1 MSKVAGSP
9 SQTQDTDRGATRVS
23 IITATY
29 NHGPWIGACIDSVKA
44 QTFPN
49 WEQVIVDDGST
60 DDTPAVIERR
70 LDDPRIKYIRQSNRG
85 IWRLAENYND
95 ALAASSGEFVA
106 ILEGDDLWPPDKLER
121 QLRAFEDS
129 SIGMCYGR
137 VRVVDDTGAHLQG
150 DILRLDEWQPPW
162 ASFQATSPIPF
173 LRDLLLLRG
182 NVGAVSLMFRR
193 SALEHV
199 GGFWQPPYFPAVD
212 FSTVLRVATKY
223 RATFLDESLGMWRFH
238 AGQTTD
244 VHNLNYALGHT
255 QAAVDHFNS
264 LPAEVQAELGI
275 AERDIWNAHRSY
287 LANAY
292 WRGARSAMRSGDWRQ
307 ARQHATGMIKWGH
320 TFRKGEGAAA
330 LISAVLR
337 YDLDPLIERAAHTNV
352 GRRFV
357 R

>member
-1 MSKVAGSP
+1 MSKAAGSP
-9 SQTQDTDRGATRVS
+9 SQMQDTDRGAPRVS

-29 NHGPWIGACIDSVKA
+29 NHGPWIGACIESVKA

-106 ILEGDDLWPPDKLER
+106 ILEGDDLWPPDKLEK

-137 VRVVDDTGAHLQG
+137 VRVADDAGAPLQG

-162 ASFQATSPIPF
+162 VSFQAASPVPF

-182 NVGAVSLMFRR
+182 NVGAVSLMFKR
-193 SALEHV
+193 SALEAV

-212 FSTVLRVATKY
+212 FSTVLRIATRR
-223 RATFLDESLGMWRFH
+223 RAAFLDETLGLWRFH

-244 VHNLNYALGHT
+244 VHNLNYVLGHT
-255 QAAVDHFNS
+255 QAAVEHFRS
-264 LPAEVQAELGI
+264 LPDTVQNELGI
-275 AERDIWNAHRSY
+275 TEDDIWASRRHY

-292 WRGARSAMRSGDWRQ
+292 WRAALATMRRGHWRQ
-307 ARQHATGMIKWGH
+307 ARSHATGMIRWGDA
-320 TFRKGEGAAA
+320 FRKAEGAATF
-330 LISAVLR
+330 LSAFLH
-337 YDLDPLIERAAHTNV
+337 YDLGPLVEQAANTRI
-352 GRRFV
+352 GRELV